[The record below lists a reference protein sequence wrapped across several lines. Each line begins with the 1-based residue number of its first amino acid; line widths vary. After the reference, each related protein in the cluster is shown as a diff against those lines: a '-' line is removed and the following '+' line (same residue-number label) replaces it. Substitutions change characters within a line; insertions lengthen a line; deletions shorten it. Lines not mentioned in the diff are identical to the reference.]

1 MYEYQKYVFGCSA
14 RGERAAPKKK
24 GGSKLPHSIE
34 FRTISLANIILRWLA
49 GQENLMEIFLK
60 TAVRHSPVRTLNKV
74 VRGWLKNLSS
84 FVPRHFRR
92 CEPTGILLGLPSPA
106 RKPEGLDCGV

>member
-1 MYEYQKYVFGCSA
+1 
-14 RGERAAPKKK
+14 
-24 GGSKLPHSIE
+24 
-34 FRTISLANIILRWLA
+34 
-49 GQENLMEIFLK
+49 MEIFLK

-106 RKPEGLDCGV
+106 RKPEGLDCGLESKAYWSKADESQILKSPSA